1 MKRKLSI
8 ICKSDEKKRPCFNK
22 SSLRK
27 AALFSALL
35 PLLICFSGCAAFD
48 APLEGMLSPPKLTKT
63 QTEIYNALTHNI
75 GEQSEL
81 IYPKSGEFRSPFVLF
96 NMDREPTEEAVVF
109 YREKSPNPDAVSG
122 LRMNV
127 LDLKEGQW
135 VSVAD
140 KALSGAD
147 VERISFYD
155 FGDGINM
162 IITCSFLGQAEN
174 ALSVMT
180 YSGGYLEE
188 LYKTTYS
195 FMDTYDINDDGYD
208 ELFLVHY
215 DSALENHVAYLVG
228 QGKKEDEK
236 SRFGQLSSSALAPDI
251 ASVQRLTRQK
261 LAEGHFW
268 IFLDYSKGDSVYGT
282 QLLSCYSDNLI
293 SVNLDMDTSRKN
305 NSNIPMLYSTDID
318 GDGQV
323 EIPVTAPMLGYEGLT
338 VPEQILEVDW
348 LAVNNESILNTSTKY
363 RTYISTG
370 YEYIFYIPV
379 RWQDFVTVQKTENN
393 TVNFVLYAMN
403 TFADVMLSIRVADKP
418 PEEEGWEHY
427 GDKDSR
433 VYIKTPAED
442 VPMDLTPDELNSSL
456 YIVPKRSESK

>member
-1 MKRKLSI
+1 
-8 ICKSDEKKRPCFNK
+8 
-22 SSLRK
+22 
-27 AALFSALL
+27 
-35 PLLICFSGCAAFD
+35 
-48 APLEGMLSPPKLTKT
+48 
-63 QTEIYNALTHNI
+63 
-75 GEQSEL
+75 
-81 IYPKSGEFRSPFVLF
+81 
-96 NMDREPTEEAVVF
+96 
-109 YREKSPNPDAVSG
+109 
-122 LRMNV
+122 
-127 LDLKEGQW
+127 
-135 VSVAD
+135 
-140 KALSGAD
+140 
-147 VERISFYD
+147 
-155 FGDGINM
+155 
-162 IITCSFLGQAEN
+162 
-174 ALSVMT
+174 
-180 YSGGYLEE
+180 
-188 LYKTTYS
+188 
-195 FMDTYDINDDGYD
+195 
-208 ELFLVHY
+208 
-215 DSALENHVAYLVG
+215 
-228 QGKKEDEK
+228 
-236 SRFGQLSSSALAPDI
+236 
-251 ASVQRLTRQK
+251 
-261 LAEGHFW
+261 
-268 IFLDYSKGDSVYGT
+268 
-282 QLLSCYSDNLI
+282 
-293 SVNLDMDTSRKN
+293 
-305 NSNIPMLYSTDID
+305 MLYSTDID